1 MHSQLPGCYSNC
13 SWVFLVCVSH
23 LNPSFSCPFT
33 TVYCVSISPPSRQCS
48 GAFVPWFHHTQHVSE
63 LSFSAGEQL
72 RAALKE
78 GAMGNT
84 LSVPEEGEEDNTC
97 TVKSYQAPSE
107 SPDNIKNG
115 SVAFVQTHSPAMNG
129 EVDAKASVARDN
141 VAVSSPKTMEQS
153 PVPDAGGQSLGSAAR
168 RARTSAK
175 SHSVFAFAWSV
186 PGRTE
191 DPATD
196 SSVGSAKLDVSSEA
210 PGVNKAP
217 SDSAEVPAAA
227 AREEGAHKNLAQAP
241 PAASL
246 CDIDLAAS
254 VTPEG
259 EDAAISKPK
268 QVTFFDRIFKLE
280 KGKERSKTQID
291 TQEERQTSDLP
302 DGRITAKEASGLQS
316 TSNSVPQGK
325 EIDDC
330 NRKDLRQDLAGV
342 NSLTAEQ
349 PEKAEVKQD
358 NPQPVAAVDNSVM
371 SFLKTL
377 VSPSKAEAKS
387 DSEDKG
393 SKAEKGHGGQ
403 PAPKTAAESQ
413 TKGAKKKKAESPKLG
428 HSTFSKLFRHK
439 AARETQQTTNTKS
452 TEQQPV
458 TSVKS
463 DKNVPSPQEPQAA
476 KQNTK
481 APEPAAQQP
490 AAAAEA
496 PKEVTKEKASSTPTP
511 LSKLFWKKNA
521 SEEAEVVSN
530 ERADAPSA
538 AAPDSDESK
547 SPEAAEAKPRREE
560 SKTPRANLRK
570 FFKLS
575 VKGDGGTTSSEE
587 VNGPS
592 PSHQTLNSTERPVA
606 PAESEPVGQKSKE
619 SSKDKKSTVELS
631 KQKGSK
637 QEPREQPDSR
647 EQQAAETDSIQNGGE
662 ASKESS
668 FKRTEK
674 RQSLGGFFKGLGSK
688 RMSDAEVQTDPVS
701 ILPAGKSK

>member
-1 MHSQLPGCYSNC
+1 L
-13 SWVFLVCVSH
+13 
-23 LNPSFSCPFT
+23 
-33 TVYCVSISPPSRQCS
+33 
-48 GAFVPWFHHTQHVSE
+48 FV
-63 LSFSAGEQL
+63 
-72 RAALKE
+72 
-78 GAMGNT
+78 
-84 LSVPEEGEEDNTC
+84 
-97 TVKSYQAPSE
+97 
-107 SPDNIKNG
+107 
-115 SVAFVQTHSPAMNG
+115 
-129 EVDAKASVARDN
+129 VDAKASVARDN
-141 VAVSSPKTMEQS
+141 AAVSSLKTMEQS

-302 DGRITAKEASGLQS
+302 DGRITAKEAAGLQS
-316 TSNSVPQGK
+316 TSNRNSAPLFQ

-358 NPQPVAAVDNSVM
+358 NPQPVAAVDHSVM

-387 DSEDKG
+387 DSED
-393 SKAEKGHGGQ
+393 
-403 PAPKTAAESQ
+403 
-413 TKGAKKKKAESPKLG
+413 
-428 HSTFSKLFRHK
+428 
-439 AARETQQTTNTKS
+439 KS

-570 FFKLS
+570 FFKL
-575 VKGDGGTTSSEE
+575 
-587 VNGPS
+587 
-592 PSHQTLNSTERPVA
+592 
-606 PAESEPVGQKSKE
+606 
-619 SSKDKKSTVELS
+619 
-631 KQKGSK
+631 
-637 QEPREQPDSR
+637 
-647 EQQAAETDSIQNGGE
+647 
-662 ASKESS
+662 
-668 FKRTEK
+668 
-674 RQSLGGFFKGLGSK
+674 
-688 RMSDAEVQTDPVS
+688 
-701 ILPAGKSK
+701 

>member
-1 MHSQLPGCYSNC
+1 
-13 SWVFLVCVSH
+13 
-23 LNPSFSCPFT
+23 
-33 TVYCVSISPPSRQCS
+33 
-48 GAFVPWFHHTQHVSE
+48 
-63 LSFSAGEQL
+63 
-72 RAALKE
+72 
-78 GAMGNT
+78 MGNT
-84 LSVPEEGEEDNTC
+84 VSVPEEAEDNNTC
-97 TVKSYQAPSE
+97 TVKSYQDLSE
-107 SPDNIKNG
+107 SSENIKNG
-115 SVAFVQTHSPAMNG
+115 SVAFVQTHFPAMND
-129 EVDAKASVARDN
+129 E
-141 VAVSSPKTMEQS
+141 
-153 PVPDAGGQSLGSAAR
+153 
-168 RARTSAK
+168 
-175 SHSVFAFAWSV
+175 
-186 PGRTE
+186 GRTE

-196 SSVGSAKLDVSSEA
+196 SSVGWAKLDVSSEA
-210 PGVNKAP
+210 PRVNKAP
-217 SDSAEVPAAA
+217 SESAEVPAAA
-227 AREEGAHKNLAQAP
+227 AWEEGADKNLTPAP
-241 PAASL
+241 LAASL
-246 CDIDLAAS
+246 CDTDLAAS

-259 EDAAISKPK
+259 EDAATSKPK

-280 KGKERSKTQID
+280 KGKERNRTQID

-302 DGRITAKEASGLQS
+302 NGRITATEAAGLQS
-316 TSNSVPQGK
+316 TSNSIPQGK

-330 NRKDLRQDLAGV
+330 NQKDLRQDSAGV

-358 NPQPVAAVDNSVM
+358 NPQPAAAVDNSIM

-393 SKAEKGHGGQ
+393 SKVEKGHGGQ

-439 AARETQQTTNTKS
+439 AAKETQQTTTTKS

-458 TSVKS
+458 TSAKS
-463 DKNVPSPQEPQAA
+463 DKNVPSSQEPQTT

-481 APEPAAQQP
+481 APEPAAQQQ
-490 AAAAEA
+490 AGASEA
-496 PKEVTKEKASSTPTP
+496 PKEVTKEKASSTATP

-521 SEEAEVVSN
+521 SEEAELG
-530 ERADAPSA
+530 SA
-538 AAPDSDESK
+538 
-547 SPEAAEAKPRREE
+547 EAAEASLEAAAADQEGTKGPEAAAARPRREE
-560 SKTPRANLRK
+560 SKTPKANLRK

-606 PAESEPVGQKSKE
+606 PAESEPVGPKSKE
-619 SSKDKKSTVELS
+619 SSKDKKPTVELS
-631 KQKGSK
+631 KPKGSK
-637 QEPREQPDSR
+637 QETREQPDSR
-647 EQQAAETDSIQNGGE
+647 EQQAAETDSIQNGGD
-662 ASKESS
+662 ASKEPS
-668 FKRTEK
+668 FKKMEK